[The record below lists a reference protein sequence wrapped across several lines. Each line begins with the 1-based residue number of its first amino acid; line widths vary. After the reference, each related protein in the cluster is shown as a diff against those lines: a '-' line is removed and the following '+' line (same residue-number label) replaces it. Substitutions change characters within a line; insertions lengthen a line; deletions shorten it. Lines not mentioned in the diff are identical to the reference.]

1 MLANVSKRQQT
12 SAKQADSDSDSDNDS
27 VSEIDI

>member
-12 SAKQADSDSDSDNDS
+12 SAN
-27 VSEIDI
+27 VSKTSW

>member
-12 SAKQADSDSDSDNDS
+12 SAKQADSDSDNDS